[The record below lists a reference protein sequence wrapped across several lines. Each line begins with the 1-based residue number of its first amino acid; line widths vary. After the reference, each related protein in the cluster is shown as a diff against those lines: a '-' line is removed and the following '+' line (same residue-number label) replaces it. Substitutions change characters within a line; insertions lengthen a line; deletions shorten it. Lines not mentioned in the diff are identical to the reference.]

1 MVHGPIYTFG
11 VQTPASNSLMEGAII
26 VACRAW
32 GLNLVDVK
40 GHAEACR
47 VRTTTLVDSGKVH
60 NKHYALINNMLN

>member
-1 MVHGPIYTFG
+1 
-11 VQTPASNSLMEGAII
+11 MEGAII